1 MNKSF
6 VIGKLLVKQLG
17 ELTSIQLRREYDLV
31 LAVVSWE
38 KRCTAALTSISGL
51 SAPIRF
57 LRFNSSDPAVHAAK
71 DTVVKKFSDAGLT
84 GERVPLDES
93 TNFFS
98 NSFRLEEF
106 LTDQFVAVGRP
117 LKVLMDMTC
126 VPKSYLMFIIGLGF
140 SRSMFCQLDC
150 VYSEGEYK
158 LGQGHE
164 PSPKLIASTAARVI
178 ISDGNWGS
186 QQIPY
191 LESNN
196 PIPGKRDVIAA
207 LGAEVALS
215 VPFIEKYEPRR
226 LALTLITES
235 VVQTPDKLIDSERVA
250 LSELLAEPIV
260 TRWDVPVGD
269 AATLVERATEFCR
282 RSGAE
287 AITGIAL
294 GSKPHAL
301 ALSLVALNEPNLEVV
316 ARIPARY
323 KALDVAP
330 KGSFFV
336 FEITDRFEPN
346 AYV

>member
-1 MNKSF
+1 MN
-6 VIGKLLVKQLG
+6 QLG

-31 LAVVSWE
+31 LVVVSWE
-38 KRCTAALTSISGL
+38 KRCTAALTCVAGL
-51 SAPIRF
+51 SAPIKY
-57 LRFNSSDPAVHAAK
+57 LRFNSSDPAVNAAK
-71 DTVVKKFSDAGLT
+71 DAVAKKFSDAGLI
-84 GERVPLDES
+84 GDLVQLEAS

-98 NSFRLEEF
+98 NSLRLEEF
-106 LTDQFVAVGRP
+106 LTDQCVALGRP
-117 LKVLMDMTC
+117 IKVLIDMTC

-140 SRSMFCQLDC
+140 SRSLFSRLDC

-158 LGQGHE
+158 LGQGNE
-164 PSPKLIASTAARVI
+164 PSPKLIASTAARGI

-191 LESNN
+191 LECANA
-196 PIPGKRDVIAA
+196 IPGKRDVIAA

-250 LSELLAEPIV
+250 LSELIAEPIV

-269 AATLVERATEFCR
+269 AATLVEKATEFCR

-316 ARIPARY
+316 ARVPAGY

-336 FEITDRFEPN
+336 YEITDRFEPN